1 MNWHKRE
8 LKLRPEIFLL
18 NIFEIFPTELP
29 CNEQPPPVL
38 EGEGAERNYGPD
50 ITTYRCPNG
59 YEWHNGQWPYLENE
73 CLNRKWSHKTLP
85 PCKSELGE
93 V

>member
-1 MNWHKRE
+1 M
-8 LKLRPEIFLL
+8 
-18 NIFEIFPTELP
+18 
-29 CNEQPPPVL
+29 L

-85 PCKSELGE
+85 PCKSEESLLVISVTNFDYFQREGA
-93 V
+93 VWRYRNPGRGWT

>member
-1 MNWHKRE
+1 M
-8 LKLRPEIFLL
+8 
-18 NIFEIFPTELP
+18 
-29 CNEQPPPVL
+29 L

-59 YEWHNGQWPYLENE
+59 LEWHNGQWPYLENE

-85 PCKSELGE
+85 PCKSEQNLREICGTFQTVVISRE
-93 V
+93 KMRAGDTGALEGDGHRLAV

>member
-1 MNWHKRE
+1 M
-8 LKLRPEIFLL
+8 
-18 NIFEIFPTELP
+18 
-29 CNEQPPPVL
+29 L

-85 PCKSELGE
+85 PCKSEQSE
-93 V
+93 D